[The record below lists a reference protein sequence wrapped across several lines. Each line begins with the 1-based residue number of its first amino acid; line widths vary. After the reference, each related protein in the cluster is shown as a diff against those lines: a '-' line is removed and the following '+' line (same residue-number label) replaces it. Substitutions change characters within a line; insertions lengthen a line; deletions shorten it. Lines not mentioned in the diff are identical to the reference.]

1 MSLKLVPPR
10 EGRSR
15 HWRIRGTIKGQY
27 IDESTGVSS
36 QTRAEEIRIKREN
49 EILDQAIFGAKAT
62 TTFAVAAVSYL
73 ESRQPKG
80 MQRYAIAGWNEN
92 SPCLIKDFGE
102 TLVNKIDQAKV
113 NEVIAK
119 RFQGK
124 KPGTIV
130 RNFLTPLMA
139 VLHHAG
145 KQGWCD
151 IPRPFTRPKFKDAR
165 TRWARYEEADRIL
178 QNSAPHA
185 RPLFLFLMLTGC
197 RISEAINLKWRDV
210 DLAAR
215 WLVLRD
221 TKNGTDRGVPIHR
234 QLVEVLAGLPSAA
247 TKQGPVFLTDRGN
260 PYKDRNREEGG
271 QCRSAWTLGCQ
282 RAGIEDLHQHD
293 LRHTFATWGLIEGM
307 SDRVKKEIMG
317 HSSSEMSDRYAHVP
331 LQEAIAAID
340 LIPPRWYEKE
350 TQQAWRS
357 RCQPK
362 TKRPSKDP
370 APLPIEEAPT
380 ATT

>member
-1 MSLKLVPPR
+1 MPLKLVPPR

-15 HWRIRGTIKGQY
+15 HWRIRGTVKGQH

-49 EILDQAIFGAKAT
+49 ELLDQAIFGAKAT

-102 TLVNKIDQAKV
+102 ILVNKIDQAKV

-130 RNFLTPLMA
+130 RNFLTPLTA
-139 VLHHAG
+139 VLHHAA
-145 KQGWCD
+145 KQGWRD
-151 IPRPFTRPKFKDAR
+151 IPTPFTRPKFRDAR
-165 TRWARYEEADRIL
+165 NRWARYEEADRIL
-178 QNSAPHA
+178 RNSAPHV
-185 RPLFLFLMLTGC
+185 RPLFLFLMLAGC
-197 RISEAINLKWRDV
+197 RVSEAVSLKWRDV
-210 DLAAR
+210 DLEVR

-234 QLVEVLAGLPSAA
+234 QLVEVLAGLPSAV

-260 PYKDRNREEGG
+260 PYKDRNREEAG
-271 QCRSAWTLGCQ
+271 SAKAPGLWGVNARVLWIYTYM
-282 RAGIEDLHQHD
+282 I
-293 LRHTFATWGLIEGM
+293 FAT
-307 SDRVKKEIMG
+307 
-317 HSSSEMSDRYAHVP
+317 
-331 LQEAIAAID
+331 
-340 LIPPRWYEKE
+340 
-350 TQQAWRS
+350 
-357 RCQPK
+357 
-362 TKRPSKDP
+362 PSQRGV
-370 APLPIEEAPT
+370 
-380 ATT
+380 

>member
-1 MSLKLVPPR
+1 MLSPAGTK
-10 EGRSR
+10 
-15 HWRIRGTIKGQY
+15 IR
-27 IDESTGVSS
+27 
-36 QTRAEEIRIKREN
+36 R
-49 EILDQAIFGAKAT
+49 
-62 TTFAVAAVSYL
+62 
-73 ESRQPKG
+73 
-80 MQRYAIAGWNEN
+80 
-92 SPCLIKDFGE
+92 CLIKDFGE

-130 RNFLTPLMA
+130 RNFLTPLTA
-139 VLHHAG
+139 VLHHAA

-151 IPRPFTRPKFKDAR
+151 IPKPFTRPKFKDAPN
-165 TRWARYEEADRIL
+165 RWAKYEEADRIL
-178 QNSAPHA
+178 QNSAPHV

-197 RISEAINLKWRDV
+197 RVSEAINLKWRDV
-210 DLAAR
+210 DLEAR

-234 QLVEVLAGLPSAA
+234 QLVEVLTGLPSAA

-282 RAGIEDLHQHD
+282 RAGVEDLHQHD
-293 LRHTFATWGLIEGM
+293 LRHTFATWGLIAGM

-357 RCQPK
+357 KRQPK
-362 TKRPSKDP
+362 IKRPSQDP
-370 APLPIEEAPT
+370 
-380 ATT
+380 

>member
-1 MSLKLVPPR
+1 MPLKLVPPR

-15 HWRIRGTIKGQY
+15 HWRIRGTIKGRY

-49 EILDQAIFGAKAT
+49 ELLDQAIFGAKAT

-80 MQRYAIAGWNEN
+80 MQRYAIAGWNEY
-92 SPCLIKDFGE
+92 SPCLKKDFGE
-102 TLVNKIDQAKV
+102 TPVNKIDQAKV

-130 RNFLTPLMA
+130 RNFLTPLTA
-139 VLHHAG
+139 VLHHAA
-145 KQGWCD
+145 KQGWCA
-151 IPRPFTRPKFKDAR
+151 IPRSFTRPKFKDAR
-165 TRWARYEEADRIL
+165 TRWVRYEEADRIL

-197 RISEAINLKWRDV
+197 RSVGSDQSQMARCQFGGA
-210 DLAAR
+210 LAGVAY
-215 WLVLRD
+215 
-221 TKNGTDRGVPIHR
+221 TKNGTDRGMPLHR
-234 QLVEVLAGLPSAA
+234 QLAEVLPVLPSAA
-247 TKQGPVFLTDRGN
+247 IKQGPVFLTDRGN

-282 RAGIEDLHQHD
+282 RAGIEDLHLHD
-293 LRHTFATWGLIEGM
+293 LRHTFATWGLIAGM

-340 LIPPRWYEKE
+340 LIPSRWYEDE

-362 TKRPSKDP
+362 AKRPRKDP

-380 ATT
+380 TTM